1 LKAVPGALV
10 PIGNSKD
17 NFSIG
22 GGVNLTGDYLLPFSQ
37 LVFARGEI
45 EFDVVPTLAGTNMTL
60 LSFGGGAG
68 ISYNP
73 ISVLNLRAS
82 VTGGYFLRFYY
93 EDVGGNLFINPHL
106 EINYVLSPSFS
117 LGIGVGY
124 KMYFADPPLY
134 TGMGLSLAAG
144 WNIGARSKKANIEYR
159 DILLEPV
166 FPVFYKY
173 YDENPLGNVTIRN
186 NENGTITNVKVSFF
200 AKRYMDKAKECIVI
214 DKMLRGEEMVI
225 PLYALFS
232 DEILEITEGTKINA
246 EVAVSYDYLGKNFN
260 SDISETVRVYDRN
273 AMTWDDDRKAASF
286 VTAKDPQILR
296 FSKRIAVDIREGSSG
311 AINSNFRMGLG
322 LFEALSISGI
332 GYVIDP
338 KTPYIEFSQN
348 KAALD
353 YLQFPIQ
360 TLFYKAGDCDD
371 LSILYSALLESIG
384 IEAAFIT
391 VPGHIYAAFALD
403 IPPEEARK
411 TFLTPDDL
419 IFRDNNTWIPVEVT
433 LVKDGFLKAWQE
445 GAKEWRENNSMDTAA
460 FYPVHEAWTLYEPV
474 GMPSEDIVIELPDAE
489 AVFREYSSKL
499 NQFIEMQIDEKV
511 VQLIDKIQSN
521 TNNLKYINKLGVLYA
536 RFGMYSEAIAEFKKI
551 TDKTNY
557 LSALVNLGNVYYLQ
571 EKLSDAL
578 SYYNRAVNHSPDH
591 PKVLLGLSLIYFKLE
606 RYAEATETYQKLEIE
621 DTVLASKYSY
631 LAEKA
636 DGTSRAALSDTSENV
651 VWYDDE

>member
-1 LKAVPGALV
+1 
-10 PIGNSKD
+10 
-17 NFSIG
+17 
-22 GGVNLTGDYLLPFSQ
+22 
-37 LVFARGEI
+37 
-45 EFDVVPTLAGTNMTL
+45 
-60 LSFGGGAG
+60 
-68 ISYNP
+68 
-73 ISVLNLRAS
+73 
-82 VTGGYFLRFYY
+82 
-93 EDVGGNLFINPHL
+93 
-106 EINYVLSPSFS
+106 
-117 LGIGVGY
+117 
-124 KMYFADPPLY
+124 
-134 TGMGLSLAAG
+134 MGLSLAAG
-144 WNIGARSKKANIEYR
+144 WNIGAGSKKANIEYR

-499 NQFIEMQIDEKV
+499 NQFIEMQIDEIERCSFLL
-511 VQLIDKIQSN
+511 QQS
-521 TNNLKYINKLGVLYA
+521 G
-536 RFGMYSEAIAEFKKI
+536 
-551 TDKTNY
+551 
-557 LSALVNLGNVYYLQ
+557 
-571 EKLSDAL
+571 
-578 SYYNRAVNHSPDH
+578 
-591 PKVLLGLSLIYFKLE
+591 
-606 RYAEATETYQKLEIE
+606 
-621 DTVLASKYSY
+621 
-631 LAEKA
+631 
-636 DGTSRAALSDTSENV
+636 
-651 VWYDDE
+651 